1 MARPRIRS
9 SSQLHVFSHWT
20 NLGWRVTRN
29 IDVGEGEAK
38 VRCGLFRHVHDEA
51 GKVIGYQ
58 PVISVTPPLPSKFS
72 DPSRAALGRAEMRAN
87 AGLMGESLTARLD
100 ESDKLCR
107 MDERTGKALPPE
119 DFVERVEILMQV
131 YPQSANFAK
140 VYGRSGDRA
149 VRVYPRVPVELQ
161 WKKKTKAAAKQR

>member
-1 MARPRIRS
+1 M
-9 SSQLHVFSHWT
+9 
-20 NLGWRVTRN
+20 TRN
-29 IDVGEGEAK
+29 IDVGEGEVK

-58 PVISVTPPLPSKFS
+58 PVVSVMPPQPSKYS

-87 AGLMGESLTARLD
+87 AGLMGESLTARLG

-107 MDERTGKALPPE
+107 MDERTGKPLPPE
-119 DFVERVEILMQV
+119 DFMERVQILMDV

-140 VYGRSGDRA
+140 VHGRSGDRA

-161 WKKKTKAAAKQR
+161 WKAKKTKAAAKQR